1 MGGRNSQ
8 TTARPGTPAPEMW
21 CYHNQCCRSCKELTR
36 VQEAPKFSFHI
47 YGGGFEKAAQE
58 DAIGNEPME
67 SKNRSQGDE
76 DGIRKLVMLTECT
89 LGQDR
94 EYDPRTGRLYLTAN

>member
-1 MGGRNSQ
+1 M
-8 TTARPGTPAPEMW
+8 
-21 CYHNQCCRSCKELTR
+21 
-36 VQEAPKFSFHI
+36 QEAPKLSFHL
-47 YGGGFEKAAQE
+47 YGGGFEKEAQE

-89 LGQDR
+89 HGAG
-94 EYDPRTGRLYLTAN
+94 P